1 MPEVSTILLAVL
13 VVMLGALGFWFKRVF
28 DQNDGAHHALAE
40 KINEELVKQSA
51 DDRDLEEK
59 FGRLM
64 DAIAAERKARHASHK
79 TIDDRVWELR
89 EHLAE

>member
-28 DQNDGAHHALAE
+28 DQNDGR
-40 KINEELVKQSA
+40 IMPWPRRSTRSSVKQSA

-64 DAIAAERKARHASHK
+64 DAIAAEARGQA
-79 TIDDRVWELR
+79 RQP
-89 EHLAE
+89 